1 MKKAAG
7 VVYSEARLKKVKN
20 NTSKY
25 NETYEWQLSWL
36 CFPKGQEYIEDT
48 WFKET
53 DSILKERLFSFV
65 SSINS
70 MRNLW
75 RASSPGRCQQWSY
88 AMGLLWMHMLVL
100 TNFLMVRTGFSSND
114 DKYLIFWNWKTAFCL

>member
-88 AMGLLWMHMLVL
+88 AVMLWGCFECICLCWQ
-100 TNFLMVRTGFSSND
+100 TFWTGFSSND
-114 DKYLIFWNWKTAFCL
+114 DKYLIFWNWKTVFCL